1 MKVLLIDDDRVT
13 RVRVCALLESW
24 GHQTTV
30 AADGLEGLALF
41 HRERPD
47 LVLTDWLMP
56 GLDGVEFVR
65 RMREET
71 AASGRFVYVIMLTAR
86 TETADLV
93 EGFEAGVNDFIKK
106 PVENDELNARVRA
119 GLRIIEL
126 ERALAKQNRALSA
139 ANREITAA
147 NRRMRRELQAAAKI
161 QSSFL
166 PSRVPNSERASFAWR
181 YEPCEEL
188 SGDTLNILPLDSGR
202 VGLFVMDV
210 SGHGVSAA
218 LLSVHVSRLFTRLD
232 EPDSIVRHIPREG
245 KAPIEAPH
253 DVAYRLNE
261 LFPCDP
267 TGDDI
272 QYFTMLYGVLDLE
285 QRRFNY
291 TSAGHPGPI
300 VVPGDRSH
308 GTVVYEADPPA
319 VGFFPS
325 PRFAE
330 RSVALGAGDRLYLY
344 TDGIFE
350 VMNES
355 GETFGKERL
364 ASTLASH
371 RDKSLEDSVR
381 LTLDTARA
389 WTGGRKLEDDVSLLG
404 AEVA

>member
-13 RVRVCALLESW
+13 RIRVCALLEGW
-24 GHQTTV
+24 GHQTVT
-30 AADGLEGLALF
+30 ASDGLEGLSLF
-41 HRERPD
+41 QKERPD

-56 GLDGVEFVR
+56 GLDGVELVR
-65 RMREET
+65 HLRQEST
-71 AASGRFVYVIMLTAR
+71 ASGRFVYVIMLTAR

-106 PVENDELNARVRA
+106 PVENEELHARIRA

-126 ERALAKQNRALSA
+126 ERALAQQNRARSS
-139 ANREITAA
+139 ANREVRAA

-166 PSRVPNSERASFAWR
+166 PSRLPNSDRASFAWR

-188 SGDTLNILPLDSGR
+188 SGDTLNILELAPGR

-232 EPDSIVRHIPREG
+232 DPDSIVRHG
-245 KAPIEAPH
+245 LKDGADPIEAPH
-253 DVAYRLNE
+253 DVALRLNE

-267 TGDDI
+267 AGDEL
-272 QYFTMLYGVLDLE
+272 QYFTMLYGVLDLG
-285 QRRFNY
+285 RRQFNY

-300 VVPGDRSH
+300 IIPRDQSERIIVRP
-308 GTVVYEADPPA
+308 ADPPA
-319 VGFFPS
+319 VGFFAAPD
-325 PRFAE
+325 FAE
-330 RSVALGAGDRLYLY
+330 HSVNLSPGDRIYLY

-350 VMNES
+350 MTNPS
-355 GETFGKERL
+355 GEAFGKERL
-364 ASTLASH
+364 ASTLAAH
-371 RDKSLEDSVR
+371 RDQTLDDSVR
-381 LTLDTARA
+381 LTLDAARA
-389 WTGGRKLEDDVSLLG
+389 WTGGRKLKDDVSLLG
-404 AEVA
+404 AEIA

>member
-13 RVRVCALLESW
+13 RIRICALLDEW
-24 GHQTTV
+24 GHETV
-30 AADGLEGLALF
+30 TAADGLEGLSAF
-41 HRERPD
+41 RRERPD

-56 GLDGVEFVR
+56 GLDGVELVQ

-71 AASGRFVYVIMLTAR
+71 AATGRFVYVIMLTAR
-86 TETADLV
+86 TDTADLV
-93 EGFEAGVNDFIKK
+93 QGFEAGVNDFIKK
-106 PVENDELNARVRA
+106 PVENEELEARIRA
-119 GLRIIEL
+119 GARIVDL

-147 NRRMRRELQAAAKI
+147 NRRMRKELKAAAKI

-166 PSRVPNSERASFAWR
+166 PAQVPNSDRASFAWR

-188 SGDTLNILPLDSGR
+188 SGDTLNILPLDPGR

-232 EPDSIVRHIPREG
+232 EPDSIVRHG
-245 KAPIEAPH
+245 SGNGLAPIEAPH
-253 DVAYRLNE
+253 DVATRLNE

-272 QYFTMLYGVLDLE
+272 QYFTMVYGVLDLE
-285 QRRFNY
+285 RRRFNY

-300 VVPGDRSH
+300 IVRRQPSGETIVH
-308 GTVVYEADPPA
+308 EADPPA
-319 VGFFPS
+319 VGFFPQ
-325 PRFAE
+325 PNFAE
-330 RSVALGAGDRLYLY
+330 RSVELSPGDRLYLY

-350 VMNES
+350 VTNEL
-355 GETFGKERL
+355 GEPFGKDRL
-364 ASTLASH
+364 AATLSAL
-371 RDKSLEDSVR
+371 RDRSLEESVD
-381 LTLDTARA
+381 LMLDAARA
-389 WTGGRKLEDDVSLLG
+389 WTGGKKLEDDVSLLG